1 MIAPGQYED
10 SSENSTDDREN
21 RRILS
26 DAFFKPPFN
35 DDEGG
40 ENEQYS
46 LVSDNNLDLDKPSSI
61 DEEKTRL
68 RNKSMPNIM
77 NKCYATRTINQN
89 NSPNDDN
96 LSQCDRQM
104 PSYMDD
110 LSDANKILYNKIPTH
125 SSNLRNYLSGSGVLV
140 DDNDGSAGIETNSSP
155 NNNLIDEFIE
165 DILPPPP
172 GLPKKE
178 NSARLRRY
186 RLE

>member
-1 MIAPGQYED
+1 MIAPGHYDD
-10 SSENSTDDREN
+10 SSENSTDDRGN
-21 RRILS
+21 RRALS
-26 DAFFKPPFN
+26 DTFHKTPFN
-35 DDEGG
+35 DDG

-61 DEEKTRL
+61 DDEKIRL
-68 RNKSMPNIM
+68 RNKSAPNIM
-77 NKCYATRTINQN
+77 NKCYATRNINQN
-89 NSPNDDN
+89 NIAND
-96 LSQCDRQM
+96 
-104 PSYMDD
+104 DD
-110 LSDANKILYNKIPTH
+110 LSQADRQQQSFMDELTDANKIMYLNKIPTH
-125 SSNLRNYLSGSGVLV
+125 SSNLKNYLSGSGVIM
-140 DDNDGSAGIETNSSP
+140 DDNDGSAGIESNSSP